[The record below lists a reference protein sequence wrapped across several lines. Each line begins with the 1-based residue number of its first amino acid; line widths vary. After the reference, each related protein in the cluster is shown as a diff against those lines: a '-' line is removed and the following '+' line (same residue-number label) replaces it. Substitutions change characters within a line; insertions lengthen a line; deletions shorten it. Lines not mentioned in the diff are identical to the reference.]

1 MMSDSGRKVIHT
13 DVDTGLSVVQDSGDE
28 QEDEV
33 GYCQQLL
40 SNHYYKIHESTPQLF
55 LITGFVFSKIKFS

>member
-13 DVDTGLSVVQDSGDE
+13 DVDTGLSIVQDSGDE

-33 GYCQQLL
+33 GYFQLL
-40 SNHYYKIHESTPQLF
+40 FSTYYHRIHESFLQLT
-55 LITGFVFSKIKFS
+55 TGFMFSEI